1 MADIGNLSLSSS
13 IEFNISCICLYVNSI
28 LFTTHEIQVES
39 PPKTQLFCFTEKF
52 DVHLEVE
59 LAQAS
64 FSLARAGR
72 QEQEHESGWEFFG
85 VNFGHIRSNWVNLG
99 YSDLIWVKIGHNRP
113 QLVTML

>member
-13 IEFNISCICLYVNSI
+13 IEFLAFVNSI
-28 LFTTHEIQVES
+28 LFTTHKIQVES

-64 FSLARAGR
+64 FSLASSGR
-72 QEQEHESGWEFFG
+72 QEQEHESGWDFWDQSQSHW
-85 VNFGHIRSNWVNLG
+85 VNWGHIRSKGVQFG
-99 YSDLIWVKIGHNRP
+99 EVKWVKIGHNRP